1 MLRERRPTNQNGLT
15 HKEGSLMAASRL
27 RVYYGPEQAASAPAT
42 IPLRDQVTLPLG
54 EVLPLLVEAASS
66 RRAWIDDFA
75 DDNISISSDLHEVLL
90 AYRHFRRPG
99 A

>member
-1 MLRERRPTNQNGLT
+1 
-15 HKEGSLMAASRL
+15 MAASRL
-27 RVYYGPEQAASAPAT
+27 RVYYGPEEAATGPAT

-54 EVLPLLVEAASS
+54 EVLPLLLDAASS
-66 RRAWIDDFA
+66 RRAWVDDFA
-75 DDNISISSDLHEVLL
+75 DDSISISSDLYEVLL